1 MDLASGVES
10 WFDSPGDV
18 LAVLSVIA
26 LLIAGVFFLV
36 DARIGSIRQAVDDL
50 KESNDAQHELI
61 RERLD
66 QHAASPVH
74 ERRNRYDAT
83 TPYRR
88 RKEDDDDG

>member
-1 MDLASGVES
+1 MDVAAGVES

-26 LLIAGVFFLV
+26 LLITGVFFLV
-36 DARIGSIRQAVDDL
+36 DARIGTIRQAVDDL
-50 KESNDAQHELI
+50 KDSNDAQHELI

-74 ERRNRYDAT
+74 ERRQFDARK
-83 TPYRR
+83 PYRR
-88 RKEDDDDG
+88 RKEDQDG

>member
-1 MDLASGVES
+1 MDVAAGVES

-18 LAVLSVIA
+18 LAILSVIA
-26 LLIAGVFFLV
+26 LLITGVFFLV

-66 QHAASPVH
+66 QHATSPVH
-74 ERRNRYDAT
+74 ERRQFDAR

-88 RKEDDDDG
+88 RKEDQDG